1 MSDADYED
9 VIKRLVEIKKQI
21 DEIIGVFEKQ
31 SPKMIL
37 VTKHSS
43 YPLPPDEYNEWIIE
57 KYRLLKEK
65 LESEYERFKT
75 DNGYDQAS
83 EAEQYFYVHAI
94 TDAGKELKYKTGDQP
109 CDEMLVCLDGAE
121 AEISHHLSF
130 MPPGKS
136 NVIKLDTK

>member
-21 DEIIGVFEKQ
+21 DEIIGEFEKQ
-31 SPKMIL
+31 FPN
-37 VTKHSS
+37 
-43 YPLPPDEYNEWIIE
+43 NEWIIE

-65 LESEYERFKT
+65 LESEYEQFKT

-136 NVIKLDTK
+136 NVIKLDT